1 MWLFLLVD
9 YLHGHVADVVV
20 FLDDVALVGVDD
32 PHASV
37 SARLLRFV
45 ECDICAFV
53 VGGHL
58 EAGDDGVVGAHCL
71 EYAGIAE

>member
-1 MWLFLLVD
+1 M
-9 YLHGHVADVVV
+9 ADVVV
-20 FLDDVALVGVDD
+20 FLDDVALVGVYD

-45 ECDICAFV
+45 ECDVCAFV

-58 EAGDDGVVGAHCL
+58 EAGDDGS
-71 EYAGIAE
+71 